1 MSNYPPPPPSGQ
13 PGDPSV
19 PPGSYRASD
28 GNIYQQQGYQPQGMQ
43 PPPPK
48 KGGAGKVLLII
59 LGVIVAVCGL
69 GGIAIAVAGN
79 SAKEELD
86 KTASSLTS
94 VTAGPATSAAGG
106 AATTAAPGTA
116 APGTAKTPA
125 TKAGFGDVTIT
136 ACALSDNEFLGPEA
150 TVKVTNNSS
159 KPSNYSVQIAF
170 VSKDGATQYDTG
182 GILVSGLAPGQS
194 TVDKAASLKS
204 EVRTQA
210 AGGFNCKVLD
220 VTRFAS

>member
-1 MSNYPPPPPSGQ
+1 MSSYPPPPQSGQ

-19 PPGSYRASD
+19 LPPGSYRASD
-28 GNIYQQQGYQPQGMQ
+28 GNIYPQQGYQQQGMQ

-59 LGVIVAVCGL
+59 LGIILAVCGL
-69 GGIAIAVAGN
+69 GGVVIALAAN

-86 KTASSLTS
+86 EAASSLTT
-94 VTAGPATSAAGG
+94 VAGGTATSTPGG
-106 AATTAAPGTA
+106 PATTAAPGTA
-116 APGTAKTPA
+116 RTPA

-159 KPSNYSVQIAF
+159 KPSNYSIQVAF

-182 GILVSGLAPGQS
+182 VVLVSGLAPGQS
-194 TVDKAASLKS
+194 TVDKAASVKPD
-204 EVRTQA
+204 VRTQA

>member
-1 MSNYPPPPPSGQ
+1 MSNYPPPPPAGQ

-19 PPGSYRASD
+19 IPPGSYRASD
-28 GNIYQQQGYQPQGMQ
+28 GNIYQQQGMQ

-69 GGIAIAVAGN
+69 GGIVIALAAN

-86 KTASSLTS
+86 KAASSITT
-94 VTAGPATSAAGG
+94 VAGEPVTSAAGG
-106 AATTAAPGTA
+106 AATTAAA
-116 APGTAKTPA
+116 GTAKTPA
-125 TKAGFGDVTIT
+125 TKAGFGDVAIT

-159 KPSNYSVQIAF
+159 KPSNYSIQIAF
-170 VSKDGATQYDTG
+170 VSKDGATQYDTSAV
-182 GILVSGLAPGQS
+182 LVSGLAPGQS
-194 TVDKAASLKS
+194 TVDKATSLKRD
-204 EVRTQA
+204 VRTQA